1 MSKFLKVAEEI
12 GEDISGGWFCCPML
26 PREERIFFT
35 RWFEPTR
42 EELIAYNHIEG
53 CWMSEEGAPFEADN
67 NLRIL
72 ALCLAHEIYKT
83 EGGEQ

>member
-1 MSKFLKVAEEI
+1 
-12 GEDISGGWFCCPML
+12 
-26 PREERIFFT
+26 
-35 RWFEPTR
+35 
-42 EELIAYNHIEG
+42 
-53 CWMSEEGAPFEADN
+53 MSEEGAPFEADN